1 MSTTTQIIVDTLIG
15 AAAGAVGGM
24 IAGWWGAFLEAYL
37 LHPLARVTDAQGR
50 VPIARANA
58 PAGGRL
64 GAVIGFVVGGVA
76 GGTASLTVA
85 LVIAAAF
92 SVAAIILFRRAS
104 GEPLIGPTWAC
115 IAGAFSAAFIGYAI
129 EALVGAM

>member
-1 MSTTTQIIVDTLIG
+1 MQIIVGTLIG
-15 AAAGAVGGM
+15 AVTGAIAGM
-24 IAGWWGAFLEAYL
+24 IAGRWGAFLEALL
-37 LHPLARVTDAQGR
+37 LHPLGRLTNAQGR

-76 GGTASLTVA
+76 GGTASLTIA
-85 LVIAAAF
+85 LVMATAF
-92 SVAAIILFRRAS
+92 SVAAIILFRRAA

-115 IAGAFSAAFIGYAI
+115 IAGAFSAALIGYGA
-129 EALVGAM
+129 EVLVRGM

>member
-1 MSTTTQIIVDTLIG
+1 MSTAMQIIVGTLIG
-15 AAAGAVGGM
+15 AVTGAMGGM

-76 GGTASLTVA
+76 GGTASLPIA

-92 SVAAIILFRRAS
+92 SIAAIILFRRAA
-104 GEPLIGPTWAC
+104 GVIGPTWAC
-115 IAGAFSAAFIGYAI
+115 VGGAFSAAIIGYAT
-129 EALVGAM
+129 EALVGAI

>member
-1 MSTTTQIIVDTLIG
+1 MQIIVGTLIG
-15 AAAGAVGGM
+15 AVAGAIAGM

-50 VPIARANA
+50 APIARANA

-76 GGTASLTVA
+76 GGTADLTIA
-85 LVIAAAF
+85 LIVAAAF
-92 SVAAIILFRRAS
+92 SIAAIILFRRAA
-104 GEPLIGPTWAC
+104 GEPVIGPTWAC
-115 IAGAFSAAFIGYAI
+115 IAGAFSAALIGYAA
-129 EALVGAM
+129 EALIHAM